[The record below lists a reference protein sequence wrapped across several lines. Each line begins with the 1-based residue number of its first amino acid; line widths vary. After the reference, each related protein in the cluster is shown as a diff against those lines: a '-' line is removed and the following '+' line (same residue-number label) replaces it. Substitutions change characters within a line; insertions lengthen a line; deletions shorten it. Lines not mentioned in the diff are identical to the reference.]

1 MWTRKRQQDEATLDV
16 TPLVDVVFLIIIFFM
31 LSTTFIVLP
40 GIEIEL
46 PRASSEKVELEKEE
60 IVLTIDGA
68 GDIYL
73 DDRSV
78 SPEALRAH
86 LTKTHGIDP
95 NRLVVLKGDRGA
107 DYGRVIDVLSQVRDC
122 GLNRIA
128 IITKK
133 PDDAEKEREG
143 EP

>member
-1 MWTRKRQQDEATLDV
+1 MWTPKRQHDEATLDL

-60 IVLTIDGA
+60 IVLTVDKA
-68 GDIYL
+68 GHIYI

-78 SPEALRAH
+78 TPEALRAH
-86 LTKTHGIDP
+86 LTMTHRIDP
-95 NRLVVLKGDRGA
+95 IRLVVLKGDRGA
-107 DYGRVIDVLSQVRDC
+107 DYGRVIDVLSQIRDC

-128 IITKK
+128 IITKEG
-133 PDDAEKEREG
+133 DDGKMEREG